1 MERKLK
7 INLEFGGPPFE
18 IVLPGTRSGRD
29 PSRSIRRGPSR
40 LPPEV
45 VAANQRDR
53 LLDGVVRT
61 VARHGY
67 AGARVSDICLA
78 AGVTRP
84 VFYEQFSGKEEAYL
98 AAHRLG
104 TAVVIR
110 RMEEAFAAES
120 DWCAGVRS
128 ALRMLLGILA
138 EAPAF
143 ATMAVVELDAL
154 GPAGRLVRERLLS
167 RFRRLF
173 AHCPPTPAGVG
184 AELLAD
190 TIVGGVHSAVYRCV
204 AAGRHAE
211 LPDLLGT
218 LGYFALAPYLGPV
231 EAADRLARAE
241 ARGGARPGPLLA
253 CTLERSAPTPPAA
266 GRAENGLGSGLES
279 GPPGRPAAG
288 ASGQVTPR

>member
-45 VAANQRDR
+45 VAATQRDR
-53 LLDGVVRT
+53 LLDGVVQT

-67 AGARVSDICLA
+67 TGARVSDICLA

-104 TAVVIR
+104 TSVVIR
-110 RMEEAFAAES
+110 RMEEAFAAKP
-120 DWCAGVRS
+120 DWRDGVRS

-154 GPAGRLVRERLLS
+154 GPAGRLVRERLLT

-173 AHCPPTPAGVG
+173 AQCPPPPSPVA
-184 AELLAD
+184 ADLLAD
-190 TIVGGVHSAVYRCV
+190 TVVGGVHSAVYRCIAV
-204 AAGRHAE
+204 GRHAE
-211 LPDLLGT
+211 LPDLLPT
-218 LGYFALAPYLGPV
+218 LTLFALASFLGPQ
-231 EAADRLARAE
+231 EAARWLLPAGSVVE
-241 ARGGARPGPLLA
+241 PWPGPELS
-253 CTLERSAPTPPAA
+253 CTLERPAEPSGKAGPLPFVPAP
-266 GRAENGLGSGLES
+266 
-279 GPPGRPAAG
+279 
-288 ASGQVTPR
+288 